1 MHRVT
6 VIGGGLA
13 GCEAAWQLA
22 KRGCQV
28 CLIEMRPFNMTPAH
42 SSDNLAELVCSNSLG
57 ALNPD
62 SAGGLLKAELRQLGS
77 LIMECA
83 DAARVSAGGA
93 LAVDREKF
101 ARLVTA
107 KITGNENIQLRRE
120 LCTEFPQPPA
130 IIATG
135 PLTHDDFSAVL
146 RHKLG
151 EDMLFFFDAASP
163 IIAGDSIDYSRVF
176 WGSRYGK
183 GGEDYINCPMDY
195 EEYSQFYQ
203 NLVAAGT
210 VARKDFERDI
220 FFEQCLPVE
229 VLAKRGPKTLVFGPL
244 KPVGLIDSKTG
255 KSPYAAVQLRR
266 EDENGSMFNLV
277 GFQTNLLWS
286 EQKRVFRMIPG
297 LEQAEFVRF
306 GVMHRNSFVNSPSI
320 LGKNYQL
327 NDFPGIYIAGQ
338 LAGVEGYLESTG
350 SGLVAALDLLGR
362 LQGRDIVMPAETL
375 LGALAAYV
383 SRRNANFQP
392 MNANFGLL
400 PPITEKISKQQKRQ
414 ELSQRSL
421 KELFLLAKDLV
432 L

>member
-22 KRGCQV
+22 KRGCKV
-28 CLIEMRPFNMTPAH
+28 SLIEMRPFNMTPAH

-83 DAARVSAGGA
+83 DASRVAAGGA

-107 KITGNENIQLRRE
+107 SITGNDNIQLRRE
-120 LCTEFPQPPA
+120 LCTQFPQPPA

-135 PLTHDDFSAVL
+135 PLTHDEFSAVL
-146 RHKLG
+146 RHELG

-195 EEYSQFYQ
+195 EEYSIFYQ
-203 NLVAAGT
+203 NLAAAGT
-210 VARKDFERDI
+210 VARKVFEQDI
-220 FFEQCLPVE
+220 FYEQCLPVE

-244 KPVGLIDSKTG
+244 KPVGLIDPRTG
-255 KSPYAAVQLRR
+255 KPPYAAVQLRR
-266 EDENGSMFNLV
+266 EDENGSMYNLV

-320 LGKNYQL
+320 LGRNYQL
-327 NDFPGIYIAGQ
+327 KDFPGIYIAGQ

-350 SGLVAALDLLGR
+350 SGLVAALDLWGR
-362 LQGRDIVMPAETL
+362 LQGRDIKMPAETL
-375 LGALAAYV
+375 LGSLAAYV
-383 SRRNANFQP
+383 SRPNANFQP

-400 PPITEKISKQQKRQ
+400 PPINEQISKLQKRQ
-414 ELSQRSL
+414 KLSQRSL
-421 KELFLLAKDLV
+421 KELFLLAKD
-432 L
+432 